1 MSHRERQ
8 RRRKS
13 RSGGSSR
20 AAFLT
25 LGVLAACA
33 AIGGLA
39 VVGWVIGIMA
49 SAPALS
55 SIKPVEQGAASVVY
69 AADNQRLGFITA
81 DTLRTPVGRDAIPN
95 NVRNATVAIED
106 RRFYS
111 HKGVDVEGVFRAAV
125 KNVSSRRT
133 VEGGSTLTMQ
143 LIKNLYDPGKE
154 RTFTRKVREAKLAQE
169 LEESHPGIEGKRWIL
184 DRYLNSVPYGTL
196 GGQTAVGV
204 QAAARMYFGKPASRL
219 TLAEAATLAGLPQAP
234 SLYNPFRDEQ
244 RAISRR
250 NEVLRA
256 MARGHY
262 ISRDTAQQAMES
274 PLRVVDSR
282 YYTQRRESYFFDY
295 VKDQLIKRYGL
306 ATVRK
311 GGLRV
316 YTTLN
321 LGMQKLA
328 RKAIAQRLAN
338 PGDPSAALVSIDPK
352 NGHIL
357 AMASSQKYAN
367 SKFNLAAQGKR
378 QPGSTFKVMA
388 LMTALRNGVDPKST
402 TYTSR
407 RLLFKDK
414 VWGPIDVQTDDHA
427 YRGRETL
434 FEALVHSDNTV
445 YMQLGL
451 DLGPKE
457 VRQTAY
463 DMGITSHLDAYPS
476 MVLGG
481 LTHGVSP
488 LEMTRAYV
496 TINTGGYRVRP
507 VAVTKVVF
515 PDKHKDT
522 SLSHQ
527 ERKKIFTDG
536 QTYEAIKAMEANVQR
551 GTGTAAQLPGCT
563 AAGKTGTTSSFT
575 DAWFDGFTS
584 GLNTAVWVG
593 YPKSTAS
600 MTNVPPYGEMF
611 GGTAPALIWHDF
623 MQTAAKGRCQDFPK
637 PAQPFQGA
645 PFFGH
650 YARGGAP
657 GKDTTVPQGGQNSYG
672 VDAPQAAAP
681 PADGGG
687 GGDQG
692 KGNANGNGNGNGGG
706 KKNPANEGY
715 DPDLYESP
723 PQETPS
729 TPGAGGTSPDSGG
742 ASPGG

>member
-1 MSHRERQ
+1 V
-8 RRRKS
+8 
-13 RSGGSSR
+13 
-20 AAFLT
+20 AFLT

-39 VVGWVIGIMA
+39 VAGWLIGIMA
-49 SAPALS
+49 SAPPLDT
-55 SIKPVEQGAASVVY
+55 IKPVEQTSASVVY
-69 AADNQRLGFITA
+69 AADGQRLGFITA
-81 DTLRTPVGRDAIPN
+81 ADTLRTPIPRDAIPT

-125 KNVSSRRT
+125 KNISSHRT

-169 LEESHPGIEGKRWIL
+169 LENEHPGIEGKRWIL
-184 DRYLNSVPYGTL
+184 DRYLNSVPYGTI
-196 GGQTAVGV
+196 GGQTAVGI
-204 QAAARMYFGKPASRL
+204 QAAARMYFAKPASRL
-219 TLAEAATLAGLPQAP
+219 TLSEAALLAGLPQAP

-244 RAISRR
+244 RALSRR

-262 ISRDTAQQAMES
+262 ISQETAQQAIDS

-295 VKDQLIKRYGL
+295 VKDQLIKRYGI

-316 YTTLN
+316 YTTLD
-321 LGMQKLA
+321 LGKQKLA

-338 PGDPSAALVSIDPK
+338 PGDPSAALVSINPK

-367 SKFNLAAQGKR
+367 SKYNLATQGKR

-388 LMTALRNGVDPKST
+388 LMAAIRQGVDPKST

-414 VWGPIDVQTDDHA
+414 VWGPIDVQTDDHV

-451 DLGPKE
+451 DLGPRE
-457 VRQTAY
+457 VRQAAY
-463 DMGITSHLDAYPS
+463 DMGITSHLDLYPS

-488 LEMTRAYV
+488 LEMARAYT
-496 TINTGGYRVRP
+496 TINNGGYRVRP
-507 VAVTKVVF
+507 VAITKVVK
-515 PDKHKDT
+515 PDGSVDT
-522 SLSHQ
+522 SLGRQ
-527 ERKKIFTDG
+527 ARKKVFTDG
-536 QTYEAIKAMEANVQR
+536 QTNEAVKAMEANVQR
-551 GTGTAAQLPGCT
+551 GTGTAAQIGCP

-575 DAWFDGFTS
+575 DAWFDGFTT
-584 GLNTAVWVG
+584 GLNTVVWVG

-623 MQTAAKGRCQDFPK
+623 MQVAAKGRCKDFPK
-637 PAQPFQGA
+637 PKVAFSA
-645 PFFGH
+645 SPFFGRF
-650 YARGGAP
+650 ARGGTP
-657 GKDTTVPQGGQNSYG
+657 TNNSDTPQGGQGFSYG
-672 VDAPQAAAP
+672 GQATTPQPGAGAAP
-681 PADGGG
+681 AKPDS
-687 GGDQG
+687 
-692 KGNANGNGNGNGGG
+692 KGQ
-706 KKNPANEGY
+706 Y
-715 DPDLYESP
+715 DPNLYESA
-723 PQETPS
+723 PQEAPS
-729 TPGAGGTSPDSGG
+729 GGGAPPSSSTGGDSGG
-742 ASPGG
+742 ASPDQGTG